1 MTYEIKRAYTEVY
14 QVLENMPKE
23 YRNKIPQN
31 ILKLLET
38 ARIEGYKQEIEKENP
53 IDSSKLSKQAMTIL
67 AILNYHYWCPNRKV
81 KNDLYKVYAQN
92 EEKVQKEIQQN
103 LNDLFKSRKK
113 DEFQNNRKVE
123 DNFAM
128 VKYKESIFIQ
138 IAKLIKKIGKR
149 NRKKM

>member
-23 YRNKIPQN
+23 YRDKIPKN
-31 ILKLLET
+31 IFQMLKT

-67 AILNYHYWCPNRKV
+67 AVLNYRYWCPNRKV
-81 KNDLYKVYAQN
+81 KNDLYKICAKN

-103 LNDLFKSRKK
+103 LNDLFKNKRKDK
-113 DEFQNNRKVE
+113 AQDNTKVE
-123 DNFAM
+123 ENLAM
-128 VKYKESIFIQ
+128 VKYKDSIFTQ
-138 IAKLIKKIGKR
+138 IVKLIKKIGRR
-149 NRKKM
+149 NRQKP